1 MARKRKYTKHN
12 DKSWVKKFDWTIDPQ
27 TGREIFAIIFFIVG
41 ILSALA
47 LFNLGGEFSNSTIEL
62 MISLFGIS
70 GFIVPL
76 IFVALGIYFWNEKE
90 AGIKILQIFGLV
102 ALFIFLPS
110 LFLTKGGSI
119 GISFSEYFLSLFGE
133 IGGYLILVG
142 LNIICLVLATGKRLK
157 QIMAWIF
164 NRGGGDKKPEK
175 EARVSVFETVWQ
187 KISKKNGDG
196 KVPVV
201 RIVGDGN
208 QVKNSFDGAW
218 TFPTTDILQTSN
230 TKASAGN
237 IQKNVEI
244 IQKSLKDF
252 SISVTMGDVNIG
264 PTVTQ
269 YTFKPHD
276 GVKLNQITA
285 RSNDLS
291 LALAAHPIR
300 VEAPIPGK
308 AAVGVEVPNKVSAV
322 VTLRE
327 ILESKEY
334 SESKSGGTIPLGR
347 DVAGIPIVV
356 DLHKMPH
363 LLIAG
368 ATGSGKSVCINSII
382 LALLY
387 QNSPNDMKLIL
398 VDPKRVEFSMYNE
411 IPHLLCPV
419 ITEPDKTVNAL
430 KWAVNEME
438 KRYHILSENHK
449 RNIVEYN
456 QSGPAQ
462 KMPYI
467 VVIID
472 ELADLMVQSANEV
485 EVAIV
490 RIAQMARAVGIHL
503 IVATQ
508 RPSVNVITGLIKA
521 NITSRIGFAV
531 ASQVDSRTI
540 LDQAGSEKLLGNGDM
555 LFMSNEF
562 GKPKRIQGVFVGE
575 KDIHNITDFMRS
587 QGQSSYVEDIINY
600 RTPSKYGSTPSGVD
614 IDDELYGEA
623 KNIVIQANKASASL
637 LQRRLRI
644 GYARAARLLDILE
657 ESGIVGQQ
665 AGSKPRDVIATT
677 ERVVREPTS
686 TTNYSSQPP
695 IRSQI
700 QPAPVSEEP
709 IINQDHNVQNQSHP
723 DQ

>member
-1 MARKRKYTKHN
+1 LE
-12 DKSWVKKFDWTIDPQ
+12 
-27 TGREIFAIIFFIVG
+27 RER
-41 ILSALA
+41 S
-47 LFNLGGEFSNSTIEL
+47 
-62 MISLFGIS
+62 
-70 GFIVPL
+70 
-76 IFVALGIYFWNEKE
+76 
-90 AGIKILQIFGLV
+90 
-102 ALFIFLPS
+102 
-110 LFLTKGGSI
+110 GSI
-119 GISFSEYFLSLFGE
+119 GIGFSEYFLSLFGE

-142 LNIICLVLATGKRLK
+142 LNIICLVLATGKSLK
-157 QIMAWIF
+157 QIFAWIF
-164 NRGGGDKKPEK
+164 NRSGDEKEPEK
-175 EARVSVFETVWQ
+175 EAKVSVFETVWQ
-187 KISKKNGDG
+187 KISKKSNDE

-201 RIVGDGN
+201 GTVGDGN
-208 QVKNSFDGAW
+208 QARNSFDGAW

-252 SISVTMGDVNIG
+252 SISVAMGDVNIG

-269 YTFKPHD
+269 YTLKPHD

-285 RSNDLS
+285 RSNDLA

-300 VEAPIPGK
+300 IEAPIPGK
-308 AAVGVEVPNKVSAV
+308 AAVGVEIPNKISAV

-347 DVAGIPIVV
+347 DVAGIPIIV

-387 QNSPNDMKLIL
+387 QNSPNDMKLLL

-456 QSGPAQ
+456 QSSPAQ

-485 EVAIV
+485 ESAIV

-555 LFMSNEF
+555 LFISNEF
-562 GKPKRIQGVFVGE
+562 GKPKRIQGVFVSE
-575 KDIHNITDFMRS
+575 KDIRNITDFMRS
-587 QGQSSYVEDIINY
+587 QGQSSYVEEIVNY

-614 IDDELYGEA
+614 IDDELYEEA
-623 KNIVIQANKASASL
+623 KNIVIQADKASASL

-657 ESGIVGQQ
+657 ENGIVGQQ
-665 AGSKPRDVIATT
+665 EGSKPRDVIATT
-677 ERVVREPTS
+677 ERVAHEPTS
-686 TTNYSSQPP
+686 TTNYSPQPP
-695 IRSQI
+695 IRPHTQTDRT
-700 QPAPVSEEP
+700 SEEP
-709 IINQDHNVQNQSHP
+709 KINQDNNVQNQSHP